1 MIING
6 QYSIAASKELQLE
19 GCGEERRRALE
30 KWDAIIVW
38 DLDPIGP
45 TQISRSYNL
54 TNHLNYAQPT
64 WGNQIISGKN
74 IWISH
79 GRPIDKV
86 VESEVRR
93 NGVVQN
99 FQAYMVRSISID
111 CHLVILDSR
120 ISCSLLSSLPKI

>member
-6 QYSIAASKELQLE
+6 QHSIATSKEFQLV